1 MNNVDTY
8 AYGKKMSQSFV
19 PTTDLRTPDFQTTDF
34 QTPDFQAE
42 QVSAG
47 TAHLISDHDF
57 IVRLNDA
64 LKSSQE
70 DRKAPSLRELFRGI
84 QQIVRE

>member
-19 PTTDLRTPDFQTTDF
+19 PTTDLRTPDFQTPDL
-34 QTPDFQAE
+34 QTE

-57 IVRLNDA
+57 TVRLNDA

>member
-19 PTTDLRTPDFQTTDF
+19 PTADLRTPDLQT
-34 QTPDFQAE
+34 E

-57 IVRLNDA
+57 TVRLNDA